1 MKIVS
6 AVYNH
11 CQLRS
16 LDDWLG
22 WRREKESGI
31 TTGDREQCIEEEKRW
46 LTQDQIRQINA
57 DFNYENYQVFFEK
70 EEEEDVTIWENK
82 IDGVSKSNELYKMQ

>member
-1 MKIVS
+1 MKKLINKFTRADLCKNAAKVIKIQIRHIPKNWRKENMKIVS
-6 AVYNH
+6 AVYQH

-46 LTQDQIRQINA
+46 LTQD
-57 DFNYENYQVFFEK
+57 
-70 EEEEDVTIWENK
+70 
-82 IDGVSKSNELYKMQ
+82 

>member
-6 AVYNH
+6 AVYQH

-46 LTQDQIRQINA
+46 LTQD
-57 DFNYENYQVFFEK
+57 
-70 EEEEDVTIWENK
+70 
-82 IDGVSKSNELYKMQ
+82 